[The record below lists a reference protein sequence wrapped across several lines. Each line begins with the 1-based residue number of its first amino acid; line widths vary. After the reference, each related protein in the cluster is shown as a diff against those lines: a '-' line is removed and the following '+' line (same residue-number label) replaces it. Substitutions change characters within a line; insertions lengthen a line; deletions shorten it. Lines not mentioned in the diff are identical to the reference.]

1 MNYCSKVSLYAESK
15 SNSLRLQDSLSGYE
29 IPIIARSTTFA
40 RPYGIYY
47 HVYFIGFLI
56 PSTFIRFQ
64 TTMIKHKKKISPS
77 FIFSYSK
84 LLSDFF
90 FINYSNNLLLIPF
103 YFYQARHFIYI
114 GYIFHSRDSFSNR
127 FHRLQHG

>member
-84 LLSDFF
+84 LNFLMLIN
-90 FINYSNNLLLIPF
+90 INYNNVNQLIELNKNLF
-103 YFYQARHFIYI
+103 RK
-114 GYIFHSRDSFSNR
+114 
-127 FHRLQHG
+127 